1 MWRKRSKQQGSA
13 KVKGEGVC
21 FSVRGGLGGGGC
33 GENDANA
40 FATNSLCLEG
50 SWAAWQLGQAVDSF
64 PPGHLAAVYGRM
76 VETV

>member
-1 MWRKRSKQQGSA
+1 M
-13 KVKGEGVC
+13 KVFASLLGAGW
-21 FSVRGGLGGGGC
+21 GGAC

-40 FATNSLCLEG
+40 FATNPLCLEG